1 MKKLNLF
8 FLLLVTMPAIVFAQ
22 TDDWDGSAEIWTHGS
37 GTEADPYL
45 IESAENLSW
54 ISEMVNN
61 GVTTYEGVYFKL
73 TTDLNMQ
80 NVAWVPIGNSTTNLF
95 CGKFDGD
102 HHFIDN
108 ISVTGSYSYAGLF
121 GITGDNVRIANLG
134 VKSEININ
142 TMCNGGGIVGY
153 INGANTRIENCYN
166 TGNLSRLRSS
176 SGGIVGYING
186 DGTSI
191 ENCYNTGSISSI
203 SGSFY
208 GGIVGECNSSLTVT
222 DCHNTGNLSGYNAGG
237 IVGKCVSMLTVTN
250 CYNMGNVSSS
260 FSSEETACYS
270 GGIVAICT
278 STLIVTNCYSTGDI
292 SSSASEKI
300 CSSGGIVAS
309 CTSTLIVTNCY
320 STGDISS
327 GSNRS
332 CYSGGIVASCVS
344 TLTVNDCYNTGIV
357 SSTTSFTS
365 SGTVSISGGIV
376 GVCNSKSSLISCH
389 NIGSVSA
396 TSNSTSTNL
405 SSYPYDYFIRAK
417 SGGMVGQSGTSLIT
431 LIKCYNKGSVST
443 RAHTASYSSRT
454 TWNSYSG
461 GLIGEGY
468 IRIYSSYNRGN
479 VSAYAH
485 YGSSNTTSGSRQAGG
500 LVGNVTNTSSSFVNS
515 YNTGTLTG
523 GSKGGIRGN
532 TTGTVTNCYYLESC
546 GGTVSGGTSKSEAS
560 MKSASFPILL
570 NTDSVVFVMDV
581 NPNVNDGYPIF
592 GDLVCGVTTQEAD
605 NINFTSAKLNGFYT
619 PNEYWPGGDADV
631 IGFEY
636 KLSTDANY
644 TTVYTNVSTPAS
656 YNLHGL
662 QLGTTYQY
670 RMFVQKDGVSYYGNI
685 VSFSTLSCDLQASV
699 ATSVSEMCDGNTATF
714 TASCSSEHSDYFTY
728 QWNNNVLGNTLQ
740 VTDGE
745 TYTVIVQDTN
755 GCSTTAEASVTVHP
769 LPNGIISGQTSLCRG
784 QSTTLTA
791 SGANRY
797 SWSTG
802 ATSPTIT
809 VSESGTYTCTFTN
822 IYNCSA
828 ARGVTVTVYDNPV
841 ITGETEFCAGGS
853 TTLTAIGDAISY
865 TWSTG
870 ETTPSISVSTPGTYS
885 VTGTFAG
892 GCNCSSSSVTV
903 VEHELPAV
911 SISGTPVICS
921 GIGAPL
927 NVSAGSSYL
936 WSTGE
941 TTQSI
946 TADHTGLFSVS
957 VTDANGCTNSASV
970 EVTELVGITI
980 SGDTEICQG
989 EATTLSV
996 EMEGE
1001 YVWSTGAQTSSI
1013 TVSEAGPY
1021 SVTLSLPNGCSA
1033 SATSNVIVNALPNPT
1048 ISGITTICQ
1057 GETTTLTANDGV
1069 SYHWSNNSTNAS
1081 ITVGTAG
1088 MYTVTATNAQGC
1100 SAMASTYLTVNAL
1113 PIPTISGI
1121 TTICQGEI
1129 TTLTANGGTLYQWSD
1144 NSTNASITVNTS
1156 GQYTVTVTNAQGCSA
1171 TASTYVTVNA
1181 LPVPTISGNTSICQG
1196 ETSTLTANGG
1206 TSYRWSNSSTNA
1218 SITVGTAGIYT
1229 VTATNAQG
1237 CSAAVSTYVTVNA
1250 LPNPTISG
1258 NTSICQGETTTL
1270 TANGGVSYRWS
1281 NNSTNASIMVSTAG
1295 TYRVTATNAQGCS
1308 ATASTYVTVNP
1319 LPNVGIGCSTT
1330 FICQGETTTL
1340 TANGAQSYQWNTGS
1354 TSATIEV
1361 GISGYYTVTGYSA
1374 QGCTRS
1380 ISTYVTVY
1388 PTYNT
1393 PITHNICQGE
1403 VYNFFGQMLT
1413 EAGVYRHTLSSVH
1426 GCDSIITLTLTNQ
1439 TPYVTIS
1446 GDSNLCENESTTLTA
1461 SGADSYV
1468 WSTGETTPS
1477 ITVSPTTNTT
1487 YSVIGWNQYGCSST
1501 ADAMVNVMT
1510 VGISTFSGF
1519 GVDTPMFIPDGPY
1532 CTTQCFTSSVNINNF
1547 PSNAAITS
1555 ASDILSVRLNI
1566 EHSYIGDINISLICP
1581 DNRSVLLMPDHNGN
1595 NARYFGIYHEPDGS
1609 SCDASDNVPG
1619 IGWNYCWSENSDYAQ
1634 INGYCYDTH
1643 NIGNYVS
1650 GTVDSSRLAIGYP
1663 GQLGFVQGQKYYTPS
1678 QSFNDLIGCPLNG
1691 LWQIQVCDTWEM
1703 DNGYVFDWDI
1713 TLDPEILYNHLN
1725 ISLGDSIVL
1734 TASGAENYLW
1744 STGETT
1750 ESIVVNPTTT
1760 TTYTVTGTNQYG
1772 CSDTASITITVTP
1785 PTITL
1790 PTVITSSVTDVAS
1803 TTATCGGFVMNDGN
1817 AAVTARG
1824 VCWSTSNNPTIND
1837 SHTADGT
1844 GTGFFTSSI
1853 TGLTPNTTYYARA
1866 YATNSLGT
1874 AYGNEV
1880 SFTTLCDNV
1889 EVTISGNT
1897 SLCNGD
1903 ATTLTATGASTYLWN
1918 NGSTSNSLYVDTEG
1932 TYSVIGT
1939 DAYGCWGAAS
1949 VNVIV
1954 YTLTPP
1960 TIMVN
1965 GAITPCQLSTA
1976 TLSVNGYYNSYFWS
1990 TGETA
1995 PSIEVSA
2002 PGYYWVAVT
2011 DNGCT
2016 ATSEAIQLGASSL
2029 IPDTAAICVISVEND
2044 HNLIVWNMLNNS
2056 NVESYRIY
2064 RENDQAN
2071 IFELLA
2077 TIPAMQ
2083 TNTYEDITANPS
2095 IRAYRYKMTAM
2106 DVCYG
2111 ETPMSDFHKTV
2122 HLTINQGLNN
2132 SWNLIWTPYE
2142 GMEFPSYRLYR
2153 GTAPETLELIATMPS
2168 TLTSMTDF
2176 EAPIGPLFYQIEMVM
2191 DGSCML
2197 YTRDNT
2203 AFSGARS
2210 NIVYNGVTT
2219 ISSYDG
2225 SDLTLYPNPTTGMVT
2240 VKLSPET
2247 CNQPP
2252 EIQVFDIYG
2261 RRLQVMAVAGEATQI
2276 DLSQY
2281 STGIYIVKLVKGGKV
2296 VAVRKVVK
2304 E

>member
-1 MKKLNLF
+1 MKKLSFFF
-8 FLLLVTMPAIVFAQ
+8 FLLVMMPAMIFAQ
-22 TDDWDGSAEIWTHGS
+22 TDDWDGSAEIWTQGA
-37 GTEADPYL
+37 GTEDNPYL
-45 IESAENLSW
+45 IESAENLAW

-61 GVTTYEGVYFKL
+61 GVTTYEGVCFKL

-80 NVAWVPIGNSTTNLF
+80 NIAWVPIGNSTTNLF

-108 ISVTGSYSYAGLF
+108 ISITGSYSYAGLF

-134 VKSEININ
+134 VKCEINIDAA
-142 TMCNGGGIVGY
+142 CNGGGIVGY

-166 TGNLSRLRSS
+166 TGNLSQLRSS

-186 DGTSI
+186 DDTRI
-191 ENCYNTGSISSI
+191 ENCYNTGNLSQLRSSYGGIVGECVSTMTVTNCYNTGSISS
-203 SGSFY
+203 SYASNG
-208 GGIVGECNSSLTVT
+208 
-222 DCHNTGNLSGYNAGG
+222 GG
-237 IVGKCVSMLTVTN
+237 IVGKCTSTLTMTNCHNTGNISSGSYSGGIVGNCNSTLTMTNCHNTGNISSASSGNYSYAGGIIGYVESLTMTN
-250 CYNMGNVSSS
+250 CYNTGSISSHH
-260 FSSEETACYS
+260 YS
-270 GGIVAICT
+270 GGIVAYCAA
-278 STLIVTNCYSTGDI
+278 
-292 SSSASEKI
+292 SSSLTSCHNAGNVT
-300 CSSGGIVAS
+300 SSS
-309 CTSTLIVTNCY
+309 SLLE
-320 STGDISS
+320 SS
-327 GSNRS
+327 GSNS
-332 CYSGGIVASCVS
+332 NYTSYYYYDYSGGIVGYCNS
-344 TLTVNDCYNTGIV
+344 TLSLTHCYNTGTASATSTTTSSP
-357 SSTTSFTS
+357 SSTKHYTMLAY
-365 SGTVSISGGIV
+365 SGGLI
-376 GVCNSKSSLISCH
+376 GKGNSSLIT
-389 NIGSVSA
+389 V
-396 TSNSTSTNL
+396 T
-405 SSYPYDYFIRAK
+405 
-417 SGGMVGQSGTSLIT
+417 
-431 LIKCYNKGSVST
+431 KCYNKGEISATVHSGGSS
-443 RAHTASYSSRT
+443 ASYFYGY
-454 TWNSYSG
+454 SYSG
-461 GLIGEGY
+461 GLIGGGY
-468 IRIYSSYNRGN
+468 TEITNSYNRGA
-479 VSAYAH
+479 VSAYVH
-485 YGSSNTTSGSRQAGG
+485 YGSSNTTSGTRQAGG
-500 LVGNVTNTSSSFVNS
+500 LVGYATNASSSFVNS

-532 TTGTVTNCYYLESC
+532 ASGTVTNCYYLESC
-546 GGTVSGGTSKSEAS
+546 GGTVAGGTSKTDAS
-560 MKSASFPILL
+560 MKSASFPIML
-570 NTDSVVFVMDV
+570 NADSTVFVMDIT
-581 NPNVNDGYPIF
+581 PNVNDGYPIF
-592 GDLVCGVTTQEAD
+592 GSSMVYAHTGEASD
-605 NINFTSAKLNGFYT
+605 IGFSTATLNGIY
-619 PNEYWPGGDADV
+619 YADDIDIV
-631 IGFEY
+631 GFEY
-636 KLSTDANY
+636 KHQSESNY
-644 TTVYTNVSTPAS
+644 TTVYTNIGTPVAYRLTGLIPDNT
-656 YNLHGL
+656 YN
-662 QLGTTYQY
+662 Y
-670 RMFVQKDGVSYYGNI
+670 RLFVEKDGLAYYGDEL
-685 VSFSTLSCDLQASV
+685 SFTTLACDLQASV
-699 ATSVSEMCDGNTATF
+699 VTSVSEMCDGNTATF
-714 TASCSSEHSDYFTY
+714 TASCTSEHSDYFTY
-728 QWNNNVLGNTLQ
+728 QWNNNVTGNILQ

-745 TYTVIVQDTN
+745 TYTVTVQDTN

-769 LPNGIISGQTSLCRG
+769 LPNGIISGQTSLCQG

-802 ATSPTIT
+802 ASSPTIT

-853 TTLTAIGDAISY
+853 TTLTALGDGNSY
-865 TWSTG
+865 IWSTG
-870 ETTPSISVSTPGTYS
+870 ETTPSITVTTPGTYS
-885 VTGTFAG
+885 VTATFAG

-903 VEHELPAV
+903 VEHELPEV

-957 VTDANGCTNSASV
+957 VTDANGCTNTASV

-989 EATTLSV
+989 ETTSLSV
-996 EMEGE
+996 EMAGE
-1001 YVWSTGAQTSSI
+1001 YVWSTGAQTSTI

-1033 SATSNVIVNALPNPT
+1033 SATSNVIVNALPVPT
-1048 ISGITTICQ
+1048 ISGNTVICQ
-1057 GETTTLTANDGV
+1057 GETTTLTADDGV
-1069 SYHWSNNSTNAS
+1069 SYLWSNNSTNAS

-1088 MYTVTATNAQGC
+1088 MYTVTATNVLGC
-1100 SAMASTYLTVNAL
+1100 SSTASTYLTVNAL
-1113 PIPTISGI
+1113 PTSTVSGI
-1121 TTICQGEI
+1121 TTICQGET

-1144 NSTNASITVNTS
+1144 NSTNASITVNIS

-1181 LPVPTISGNTSICQG
+1181 LPVPTITGNTSICQG
-1196 ETSTLTANGG
+1196 ETTTLTASGG

-1270 TANGGVSYRWS
+1270 TANGGTSYRWS
-1281 NNSTNASIMVSTAG
+1281 NNSTNASITVSTSG
-1295 TYRVTATNAQGCS
+1295 TYRVTATNSQGCS
-1308 ATASTYVTVNP
+1308 AIASTYVTVNA
-1319 LPNVGIGCSTT
+1319 LPNVSISGNTV
-1330 FICQGETTTL
+1330 ICRGETATL
-1340 TANGAQSYQWNTGS
+1340 TASGAQSYLWNTGS
-1354 TSATIEV
+1354 TNATIMT
-1361 GISGYYTVTGYSA
+1361 GPGSSRTYTVTGYSA

-1380 ISTYVTVY
+1380 VSTYVTVY

-1403 VYNFFGQMLT
+1403 VYDFFGQPLT
-1413 EAGVYRHTLSSVH
+1413 AAGVYRHTLYSVH

-1439 TPYVTIS
+1439 TPNVTIS
-1446 GDSNLCENESTTLTA
+1446 GDFNLCENESTTLTA

-1477 ITVSPTTNTT
+1477 ITVSPTANTT
-1487 YSVIGWNQYGCSST
+1487 YSVTGTNQYGCSGTAST
-1501 ADAMVNVMT
+1501 TVNVMT

-1519 GVDTPMFIPDGPY
+1519 GVNTPMFIPDGPY
-1532 CTTQCFTSSVNINNF
+1532 CTTQCFSSSVNINNF
-1547 PSNAAITS
+1547 PSNATITS
-1555 ASDILSVRLNI
+1555 ASDILSVRLNV
-1566 EHSYIGDINISLICP
+1566 EHSYIGDLNISLICP

-1595 NARYFGIYHEPDGS
+1595 NARYFGIYHKPDGS
-1609 SCDASDNVPG
+1609 SCNASDNEPG

-1634 INGYCYDTH
+1634 INGYCYDSY
-1643 NIGNYVS
+1643 NIGNDVAR
-1650 GTVDSSRLAIGYP
+1650 TVDSSRLAIGYP
-1663 GQLGFVQGQKYYTPS
+1663 GQPGFVQGQKYYTPF
-1678 QSFNDLIGCPLNG
+1678 QSFSNLIGCPLNG
-1691 LWQIQVCDTWEM
+1691 LWQIQVCDTWEL
-1703 DNGYVFDWDI
+1703 DNGYVFDWEL
-1713 TLDPEILYNHLN
+1713 TLDPGILYNHLN
-1725 ISLGDSIVL
+1725 ISLGDSTVL
-1734 TASGAENYLW
+1734 TAFGAENYLW

-1772 CSDTASITITVTP
+1772 CSDTASITVTVTP
-1785 PTITL
+1785 PVITL
-1790 PTVITSSVTDVAS
+1790 PTVITSSVTDVTS

-1817 AAVTARG
+1817 ATVTARG
-1824 VCWSTSNNPTIND
+1824 VCWSTSNNPTISD
-1837 SHTADGT
+1837 SHSVDGT
-1844 GTGFFTSSI
+1844 GTGIYTSSI

-1889 EVTISGNT
+1889 EVTISGIT

-1903 ATTLTATGASTYLWN
+1903 ATTLTATGADTYLWN
-1918 NGSTSNSLYVDTEG
+1918 NGSTSSTLYVDTEG

-1960 TIMVN
+1960 TITVN
-1965 GAITPCQLSTA
+1965 GAITPCQSSTA
-1976 TLSVNGYYNSYFWS
+1976 TLSVNGYYNSYSWS
-1990 TGETA
+1990 TGETSPA
-1995 PSIEVSA
+1995 IEVSA
-2002 PGYYWVAVT
+2002 PGYYWISVT
-2011 DNGCT
+2011 DNNGCT
-2016 ATSEAIQLGASSL
+2016 ATSEAIQLGVCSL
-2029 IPDTAAICVISVEND
+2029 IPDTASICVVSVENN
-2044 HNLIVWNMLNNS
+2044 HNLIVWNLQNNP
-2056 NVESYRIY
+2056 NVQNYRIY

-2122 HLTINQGLNN
+2122 HLTINQGLDN

-2176 EAPIGPLFYQIEMVM
+2176 EAPEGPLFYQIEMVM
-2191 DGSCML
+2191 EGSCML

-2203 AFSGARS
+2203 AYTGARS
-2210 NIVYNGVTT
+2210 NIVYNGETA
-2219 ISSYDG
+2219 ISTYDG
-2225 SDLTLYPNPTTGMVT
+2225 NNLTLYPNPTTGIVT
-2240 VKLSPET
+2240 VRLTTET
-2247 CNQPP
+2247 CNLTP

-2261 RRLQVMAVAGEATQI
+2261 RRLQALAVTGETTQI

-2281 STGIYIVKLVKGGKV
+2281 STGVYIVKLVKDGKI
-2296 VAVRKVVK
+2296 VAVRKLVK

>member
-1 MKKLNLF
+1 M
-8 FLLLVTMPAIVFAQ
+8 A
-22 TDDWDGSAEIWTHGS
+22 
-37 GTEADPYL
+37 
-45 IESAENLSW
+45 
-54 ISEMVNN
+54 
-61 GVTTYEGVYFKL
+61 
-73 TTDLNMQ
+73 
-80 NVAWVPIGNSTTNLF
+80 
-95 CGKFDGD
+95 
-102 HHFIDN
+102 
-108 ISVTGSYSYAGLF
+108 
-121 GITGDNVRIANLG
+121 
-134 VKSEININ
+134 
-142 TMCNGGGIVGY
+142 
-153 INGANTRIENCYN
+153 
-166 TGNLSRLRSS
+166 
-176 SGGIVGYING
+176 
-186 DGTSI
+186 
-191 ENCYNTGSISSI
+191 
-203 SGSFY
+203 
-208 GGIVGECNSSLTVT
+208 
-222 DCHNTGNLSGYNAGG
+222 
-237 IVGKCVSMLTVTN
+237 
-250 CYNMGNVSSS
+250 
-260 FSSEETACYS
+260 
-270 GGIVAICT
+270 
-278 STLIVTNCYSTGDI
+278 
-292 SSSASEKI
+292 
-300 CSSGGIVAS
+300 
-309 CTSTLIVTNCY
+309 
-320 STGDISS
+320 
-327 GSNRS
+327 
-332 CYSGGIVASCVS
+332 
-344 TLTVNDCYNTGIV
+344 
-357 SSTTSFTS
+357 
-365 SGTVSISGGIV
+365 
-376 GVCNSKSSLISCH
+376 
-389 NIGSVSA
+389 
-396 TSNSTSTNL
+396 
-405 SSYPYDYFIRAK
+405 
-417 SGGMVGQSGTSLIT
+417 
-431 LIKCYNKGSVST
+431 
-443 RAHTASYSSRT
+443 
-454 TWNSYSG
+454 
-461 GLIGEGY
+461 
-468 IRIYSSYNRGN
+468 
-479 VSAYAH
+479 
-485 YGSSNTTSGSRQAGG
+485 
-500 LVGNVTNTSSSFVNS
+500 
-515 YNTGTLTG
+515 
-523 GSKGGIRGN
+523 
-532 TTGTVTNCYYLESC
+532 
-546 GGTVSGGTSKSEAS
+546 GGTSKTDAS
-560 MKSASFPILL
+560 MKSASFPIML
-570 NTDSVVFVMDV
+570 NADSTVFIMDIT
-581 NPNVNDGYPIF
+581 PNVNDGYPIF
-592 GDLVCGVTTQEAD
+592 GSSMVYVHTGEASD
-605 NINFTSAKLNGFYT
+605 IGFSSATLNGIYYA
-619 PNEYWPGGDADV
+619 EDMDIV
-631 IGFEY
+631 GFEY
-636 KLSTDANY
+636 KHQSETNY
-644 TTVYTNVSTPAS
+644 TTVYSNIGTPVAYQLTGLTPDNT
-656 YNLHGL
+656 YN
-662 QLGTTYQY
+662 Y
-670 RMFVQKDGVSYYGNI
+670 RLVVQKNGLTYYGDDL
-685 VSFSTLSCDLQASV
+685 SFTTLACDLQASV

-714 TASCSSEHSDYFTY
+714 TASCTSEHSDYFTY
-728 QWNNNVLGNTLQ
+728 QWNNNVTGNILQ

-745 TYTVIVQDTN
+745 TYTVTAQDTN

-769 LPNGIISGQTSLCRG
+769 LPNGTISGQTALCQG

-802 ATSPTIT
+802 ASSPTIT

-828 ARGVTVTVYDNPV
+828 ARGVTVTIYDNPV
-841 ITGETEFCAGGS
+841 IMGETEFCAGGS

-911 SISGTPVICS
+911 SISGTPIICS

-946 TADHTGLFSVS
+946 TADHTGHFSVS
-957 VTDANGCTNSASV
+957 VTDANGCTNTASV

-980 SGDTEICQG
+980 IGDTEICQG
-989 EATTLSV
+989 ETTFLSV

-1001 YVWSTGAQTSSI
+1001 YVWSTGAQTSTI

-1033 SATSNVIVNALPNPT
+1033 SATSNVIVNALPVPT
-1048 ISGITTICQ
+1048 ISGITSICQ

-1069 SYHWSNNSTNAS
+1069 SYRWNNNSTNAS

-1100 SAMASTYLTVNAL
+1100 SATASTYLTVNAL
-1113 PIPTISGI
+1113 PTPTISGI
-1121 TTICQGEI
+1121 TTICQGET
-1129 TTLTANGGTLYQWSD
+1129 TTLTANGGISYQWSD

-1181 LPVPTISGNTSICQG
+1181 LPVPTITCNTSICQG
-1196 ETSTLTANGG
+1196 ETTILTANGG
-1206 TSYRWSNSSTNA
+1206 TSYQWSNNATNA
-1218 SITVGTAGIYT
+1218 SIMVGTAGIYT

-1270 TANGGVSYRWS
+1270 TANGGTSYRWN
-1281 NNSTNASIMVSTAG
+1281 NNSTNASITVSSSG

-1308 ATASTYVTVNP
+1308 ATASTYVTVNA
-1319 LPNVGIGCSTT
+1319 LPNVSISGNNV
-1330 FICQGETTTL
+1330 ICRGETATL
-1340 TANGAQSYQWNTGS
+1340 TASGAQSYLWNTGS
-1354 TSATIEV
+1354 TNATIMT
-1361 GISGYYTVTGYSA
+1361 GPGSSLTYTVTGYSA
-1374 QGCTRS
+1374 QGCTS
-1380 ISTYVTVY
+1380 SVSMYVTVY

-1403 VYNFFGQMLT
+1403 VYDFFGQPLT
-1413 EAGVYRHTLSSVH
+1413 AAGVYRHTLYSVH
-1426 GCDSIITLTLTNQ
+1426 GCDSVITLTLTNQ
-1439 TPYVTIS
+1439 TPDVTIS
-1446 GDSNLCENESTTLTA
+1446 GDFNLCENESTTLTA

-1477 ITVSPTTNTT
+1477 ITVSPTANTT
-1487 YSVIGWNQYGCSST
+1487 YSVTGTNQYGCSGT
-1501 ADAMVNVMT
+1501 ASAMVNVMT
-1510 VGISTFSGF
+1510 VGISTFSGL

-1547 PSNAAITS
+1547 PSNATITS

-1566 EHSYIGDINISLICP
+1566 EHSWIGDINISLICP

-1609 SCDASDNVPG
+1609 SCNASDNVPG

-1634 INGYCYDTH
+1634 INGYCCDTQ
-1643 NIGNYVS
+1643 NIGNYVP

-1663 GQLGFVQGQKYYTPS
+1663 GQPGFVQGQKYYTPS
-1678 QSFNDLIGCPLNG
+1678 QSFSNLIGCPLNG
-1691 LWQIQVCDTWEM
+1691 LWQIQVCDTWQQ
-1703 DNGYVFDWDI
+1703 DNGYVFDWEL
-1713 TLDPEILYNHLN
+1713 TLDPGIFNSHID
-1725 ISLGDSIVL
+1725 ISLGDSTVL
-1734 TASGAENYLW
+1734 TSFGAENYLW

-1750 ESIVVNPTTT
+1750 GSIVVNPTTT

-1772 CSDTASITITVTP
+1772 CSDTASITVTVTP
-1785 PTITL
+1785 PVITL
-1790 PTVITSSVTDVAS
+1790 PTVITSSVTDVTS

-1817 AAVTARG
+1817 ATVTARG
-1824 VCWSTSNNPTIND
+1824 VCWSTTNNPTIND
-1837 SHTADGT
+1837 SHTTNGT

-1918 NGSTSNSLYVDTEG
+1918 NGSTSNTLYVDTEG

-1949 VNVIV
+1949 VNVTF

-1960 TIMVN
+1960 TITVN
-1965 GAITPCQLSTA
+1965 GTITPCQSSTA
-1976 TLSVNGYYNSYFWS
+1976 TLSVNGYYSSYFWS
-1990 TGETA
+1990 TGEATPA
-1995 PSIEVSA
+1995 IEVST

-2016 ATSEAIQLGASSL
+2016 ATSEAIQLGTSSL
-2029 IPDTAAICVISVEND
+2029 IPDTASICVISVENN

-2176 EAPIGPLFYQIEMVM
+2176 GAPEGPLFYQIEMVM

-2247 CNQPP
+2247 CNQTP

>member
-1 MKKLNLF
+1 MKKILSIF
-8 FLLLVTMPAIVFAQ
+8 FFLLVTMPAMIFAQ
-22 TDDWDGSAEIWTHGS
+22 YDDWDGSAEIWTHGS
-37 GTEADPYL
+37 GTEANPYL
-45 IESAENLSW
+45 IESAENLAW

-61 GVTTYEGVYFKL
+61 GVTTYEGACFKL

-80 NVAWVPIGNSTTNLF
+80 NIAWVPIGNSTTNLF

-108 ISVTGSYSYAGLF
+108 ISVTGSYTYAGLF
-121 GITGDNVRIANLG
+121 GITGENVRIANLG
-134 VKSEININ
+134 VKSEIDIN
-142 TMCNGGGIVGY
+142 AACNGGGIVGY
-153 INGANTRIENCYN
+153 INGANTRIANCYN

-191 ENCYNTGSISSI
+191 ENCYNTGSVSASYSSD
-203 SGSFY
+203 Y
-208 GGIVGECNSSLTVT
+208 YCAGIVGEC
-222 DCHNTGNLSGYNAGG
+222 
-237 IVGKCVSMLTVTN
+237 VSTLTVTN
-250 CYNMGNVSSS
+250 CYNTGNFSLSGRGSGGGIVGNCTSTLTMTNCHNTGNISSIFYS
-260 FSSEETACYS
+260 GGIVGRCNSTLTITNCHNTGNISSTYSSLDSYAGGVVGYVNSLTMTNCYNAGSISSCQYS
-270 GGIVAICT
+270 GGIVAYCAA
-278 STLIVTNCYSTGDI
+278 
-292 SSSASEKI
+292 SSSLTSCHNA
-300 CSSGGIVAS
+300 GNVAS
-309 CTSTLIVTNCY
+309 SSSSPSPCY
-320 STGDISS
+320 D
-327 GSNRS
+327 
-332 CYSGGIVASCVS
+332 YSGGIVGYCNSALS
-344 TLTVNDCYNTGIV
+344 LTHCYNTGAT
-357 SSTTSFTS
+357 SATATANSASTYTYPQ
-365 SGTVSISGGIV
+365 SGGLV
-376 GVCNSKSSLISCH
+376 GSGNSSLIT
-389 NIGSVSA
+389 V
-396 TSNSTSTNL
+396 T
-405 SSYPYDYFIRAK
+405 
-417 SGGMVGQSGTSLIT
+417 
-431 LIKCYNKGSVST
+431 KCYNKGEVSAT
-443 RAHTASYSSRT
+443 AHSDASPTSFYAR
-454 TWNSYSG
+454 SYSG
-461 GLIGEGY
+461 GLIGSGY
-468 IRIYSSYNRGN
+468 TEITNSYNRGE
-479 VSAYAH
+479 VSAYAY
-485 YGSSNTTSGSRQAGG
+485 YGSSNTTGGTRQVGG
-500 LVGNVTNTSSSFVNS
+500 LVACVFSGSVSIVNSINNS
-515 YNTGTLTG
+515 YNTGMLTG
-523 GSKGGIRGN
+523 GTKGGIRGN
-532 TTGTVTNCYYLESC
+532 TYGTVTNCYYLESC
-546 GGTVSGGTSKSEAS
+546 GGTVEGGTSKTDAS
-560 MKSASFPILL
+560 MKSASFPIML
-570 NTDSVVFVMDV
+570 NADSTVFIMDIT
-581 NPNVNDGYPIF
+581 PNVNDGYPIF
-592 GDLVCGVTTQEAD
+592 GSSMVYVHTGEASD
-605 NINFTSAKLNGFYT
+605 IGFSFATLNGIY
-619 PNEYWPGGDADV
+619 YADDIDIV
-631 IGFEY
+631 GFEY
-636 KLSTDANY
+636 RHQSETNY
-644 TTVYTNVSTPAS
+644 TTVYTNIGTPVAYRLTGLTPDNT
-656 YNLHGL
+656 YN
-662 QLGTTYQY
+662 Y
-670 RMFVQKDGVSYYGNI
+670 RLFVQKDGLTYYGDEQ
-685 VSFSTLSCDLQASV
+685 SFTTLACDLQASV
-699 ATSVSEMCDGNTATF
+699 ATSVSEMCDGNTAIF
-714 TASCSSEHSDYFTY
+714 TASCTSEHSDYFTY
-728 QWNNNVLGNTLQ
+728 QWNNNVTGNILQ

-745 TYTVIVQDTN
+745 THTVTAQDTN

-769 LPNGIISGQTSLCRG
+769 LPNGIISGQTSLCQG

-797 SWSTG
+797 NWSTG

-809 VSESGTYTCTFTN
+809 VNESGTYTCTFTN

-841 ITGETEFCAGGS
+841 TTGETEFCAGGN
-853 TTLTAIGDAISY
+853 TTLTAIGDAICY

-903 VEHELPAV
+903 VEHELPVV

-927 NVSAGSSYL
+927 NVSEGISYL

-957 VTDANGCTNSASV
+957 VTDANGCTNAASV
-970 EVTELVGITI
+970 EVTELVGIAI
-980 SGDTEICQG
+980 IGDNEICQG
-989 EATTLSV
+989 ETTTLSV

-1069 SYHWSNNSTNAS
+1069 SYLWNNNSTNAS
-1081 ITVGTAG
+1081 ITIGTAG

-1100 SAMASTYLTVNAL
+1100 SATASTYLTVNAL
-1113 PIPTISGI
+1113 PTPTISGI
-1121 TTICQGEI
+1121 TTICQGET

-1144 NSTNASITVNTS
+1144 NSTNASITVNTP
-1156 GQYTVTVTNAQGCSA
+1156 GQYMVTVTNAQGCSA

-1270 TANGGVSYRWS
+1270 TANGGISYRWS
-1281 NNSTNASIMVSTAG
+1281 NNSTNASITVSTSG
-1295 TYRVTATNAQGCS
+1295 TYRVTATNSQGCS
-1308 ATASTYVTVNP
+1308 ATASTYVTVNA
-1319 LPNVGIGCSTT
+1319 LPNVSISGNNV
-1330 FICQGETTTL
+1330 ICRGETATL
-1340 TANGAQSYQWNTGS
+1340 TASGAQSYLWNTGS
-1354 TSATIEV
+1354 TNATIMT
-1361 GISGYYTVTGYSA
+1361 GPGSSLTYTVTGYSA
-1374 QGCTRS
+1374 QGCTS
-1380 ISTYVTVY
+1380 SVSTYVTVY

-1403 VYNFFGQMLT
+1403 VYDFFGQPLT
-1413 EAGVYRHTLSSVH
+1413 AAGVYSHTLYSVH
-1426 GCDSIITLTLTNQ
+1426 GCDSVITLTLTNQ
-1439 TPYVTIS
+1439 TPDVTIS
-1446 GDSNLCENESTTLTA
+1446 GDFNLCENESTTLTA

-1477 ITVSPTTNTT
+1477 ITVSPTATT
-1487 YSVIGWNQYGCSST
+1487 AYSVTGTNQYGCSST
-1501 ADAMVNVMT
+1501 ASATVNVMT

-1663 GQLGFVQGQKYYTPS
+1663 GQPGFVQGQKYYTPS
-1678 QSFNDLIGCPLNG
+1678 QSFSNLIGCPLNG

-1713 TLDPEILYNHLN
+1713 TLDPEILYNHFN

-1785 PTITL
+1785 STITL

-1803 TTATCGGFVMNDGN
+1803 TTTTCGGFVMNDGN

-1853 TGLTPNTTYYARA
+1853 TGLTPNTTYYART

-1918 NGSTSNSLYVDTEG
+1918 NGSTSNTLYVDTEG

-1949 VNVIV
+1949 VNVTF

-1965 GAITPCQLSTA
+1965 GAITPCQSSTA

-1990 TGETA
+1990 TGEATPA
-1995 PSIEVSA
+1995 IEVST

-2016 ATSEAIQLGASSL
+2016 ATSEAIQLGTSSL
-2029 IPDTAAICVISVEND
+2029 IPDTASICVISVEND

-2153 GTAPETLELIATMPS
+2153 GTAPETLDLIATMPS

-2176 EAPIGPLFYQIEMVM
+2176 EAPEGPLFYQIEMVM

-2203 AFSGARS
+2203 AYSGARS
-2210 NIVYNGVTT
+2210 NIVYNGVTA

-2247 CNQPP
+2247 CNQTP

-2261 RRLQVMAVAGEATQI
+2261 RRLQVMAVAGETTQI

-2281 STGIYIVKLVKGGKV
+2281 STGIYIVKVVKGGKV